1 MSAQFLHVGIPIT
14 QRKPNM
20 TYVDG
25 MKIHM
30 SNPSDYDFSIEYLKF
45 EEGTLFPE
53 IMHHQPHVAYKVD
66 SLEHYLA
73 EADRVLVQPLEIGG
87 GSRIAFIVKDEVI
100 FELLQEGA
108 PAAS

>member
-1 MSAQFLHVGIPIT
+1 
-14 QRKPNM
+14 
-20 TYVDG
+20 
-25 MKIHM
+25 
-30 SNPSDYDFSIEYLKF
+30 
-45 EEGTLFPE
+45 
-53 IMHHQPHVAYKVD
+53 VD

-108 PAAS
+108 PAAC